1 MDKKASPQKESE
13 WEKEFKEFFGN
24 TTDPNKFTEF
34 LSFREVKEFIGLA
47 IDTEVSN
54 REKEIAEEVVKLG
67 VDSDETNKISVDG
80 VLSILKH

>member
-1 MDKKASPQKESE
+1 MDKKASLQKESE
-13 WEKEFKEFFGN
+13 WEKEFDKKFWIYFVQYYPEKENGLFGSI
-24 TTDPNKFTEF
+24 K
-34 LSFREVKEFIGLA
+34 SFIYQTIA
-47 IDTEVSN
+47 N